1 MGAHADVAQLVEH
14 HLAKVGVAGS
24 NPVVRSKQCKCLR
37 RAGVSA
43 PGLRSAPV
51 VLSLGQKG
59 QTSAVRR
66 VAPTVAQCHITATNH
81 GRALATVRPMKRK
94 ALVIALAIAGFVLVL
109 LATLVIALGPT
120 GID

>member
-1 MGAHADVAQLVEH
+1 
-14 HLAKVGVAGS
+14 
-24 NPVVRSKQCKCLR
+24 
-37 RAGVSA
+37 
-43 PGLRSAPV
+43 V

-94 ALVIALAIAGFVLVL
+94 ALVIALAIAGFLVLVL